1 MRDVAFGIGSNL
13 GDSAALLQ
21 QGVDGLA
28 ATPGISIDAVSAVF
42 RTAPVGG
49 PDQPDY
55 LNAVVL
61 GRTSLSDAE
70 LLAAIGA
77 VESATARVRL
87 ERWGPRTLDVD
98 VLAVGQEVSSDP
110 ALTLPHPRAHE
121 RAFVLVPW
129 FDVDPGAVIAGRGA
143 VAELVQQVDTTGVG
157 PAGFSLRVPG
167 RAEVGDS

>member
-1 MRDVAFGIGSNL
+1 MRDVVFGLGSNL
-13 GDSAALLQ
+13 GDPAALLQ

-28 ATPGISIDAVSAVF
+28 TTPGIIVDAASSVF

-61 GRTSLSDAE
+61 ARTTLSDPE
-70 LLAAIGA
+70 LLAAVGA
-77 VESATARVRL
+77 VEAAADRVR
-87 ERWGPRTLDVD
+87 EARWGPRTLDVD
-98 VLAVGQEVSSDP
+98 VIAVGLDVSDDP

-129 FDVDPGAVIAGRGA
+129 LDVDPHAVIPGHGA
-143 VAELVQQVDTTGVG
+143 VADLVGTVDASGVR
-157 PAGFSLRVPG
+157 PTALTLRVPDA
-167 RAEVGDS
+167 AEAATT